1 MLLVGSAS
9 FYIQLSELVWWW
21 WHLWDRVPKWWQNTW
36 WQRWRW
42 QLSVFQ
48 SFSCK
53 TWFWLRR
60 PTVFSFLTSNPSSNH
75 LSCPES
81 SSESE
86 TEIFFCFFTHPTL
99 RAFLSYSCQ
108 QSASSL
114 CCIAHAWVHFLYIEL
129 LGMCGFHLALLRIA
143 LHLSIDVIL
152 CCKLYHEWH
161 Q

>member
-60 PTVFSFLTSNPSSNH
+60 PTVFSFLTSNPSSSISPAQNLL
-75 LSCPES
+75 LSLTQRFSFALSLIQLSVPSFPIVVNNPHQVCA
-81 SSESE
+81 
-86 TEIFFCFFTHPTL
+86 TLHRLIGFTYITLHCLACVALIWHCFVLH
-99 RAFLSYSCQ
+99 
-108 QSASSL
+108 
-114 CCIAHAWVHFLYIEL
+114 CIAPFPGTI
-129 LGMCGFHLALLRIA
+129 I
-143 LHLSIDVIL
+143 I
-152 CCKLYHEWH
+152 
-161 Q
+161 